1 LLAQQISAYQSL
13 REIRKVK
20 EFMPYFMLS
29 KTEFSEY
36 KEGAASLISHGHD
49 NGYMSL

>member
-1 LLAQQISAYQSL
+1 
-13 REIRKVK
+13 
-20 EFMPYFMLS
+20 MLS

-49 NGYMSL
+49 NGYMSLWEKPQGLGYNWMGHASVYH